1 MSWAEDMGFDGYEVP
16 TDVPKYDDTWL
27 TKTGESM
34 RICDMTNDHL
44 YHAYRMFN
52 DHRLHREIILR
63 IFKKVMIL

>member
-27 TKTGESM
+27 TKDGD
-34 RICDMTNDHL
+34 IIKIKDMADSHL

-52 DHRLHREIILR
+52 DDRLHREIILR
-63 IFKKVMIL
+63 IFKKVML